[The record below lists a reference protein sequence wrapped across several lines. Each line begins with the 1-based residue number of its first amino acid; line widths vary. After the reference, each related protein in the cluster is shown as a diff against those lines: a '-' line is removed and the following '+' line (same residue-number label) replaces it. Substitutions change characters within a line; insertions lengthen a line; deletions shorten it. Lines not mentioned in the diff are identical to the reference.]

1 MYEEGK
7 MQSRAF
13 GGSIN
18 ALQYENDR
26 INGYGRRSNMDGFQ
40 TEYPFELPRGY
51 VDGTGMVHKK
61 GIMRLATA
69 ADEII
74 PMKDPRVQQNPSYI
88 SIILLARVIT
98 RLGDLSHIDTRVIE
112 NLFTADLAFLQE
124 FYQKI
129 NETEPV
135 TIQAVCPHCNEQ
147 IQVPWNFE
155 GE

>member
-1 MYEEGK
+1 MT
-7 MQSRAF
+7 A
-13 GGSIN
+13 
-18 ALQYENDR
+18 
-26 INGYGRRSNMDGFQ
+26 FQ

-98 RLGDLSHIDTRVIE
+98 KLGDLSHIDTRVIE
-112 NLFTADLAFLQE
+112 NLFTADLAFLQD

-129 NETEPV
+129 NEMDSFSMKT
-135 TIQAVCPHCNEQ
+135 VCPHCGEE
-147 IQVPWNFE
+147 IEVPWSFE